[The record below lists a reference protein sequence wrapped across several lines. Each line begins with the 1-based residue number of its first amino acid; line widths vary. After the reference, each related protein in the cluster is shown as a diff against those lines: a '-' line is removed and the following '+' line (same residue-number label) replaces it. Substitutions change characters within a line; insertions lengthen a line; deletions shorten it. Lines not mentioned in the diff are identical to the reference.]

1 MGLAN
6 NEILKAGVDGLT
18 KILETINKIT
28 EGLSGGNGLIKSV
41 FSLAGVLATLK
52 GGKALLSGTAVGG
65 AMSGLVGKLV
75 GGKGGEEVPNKGGM
89 FSVPEGFGLD
99 ETKGVG
105 KAKRAELRANAK

>member
-18 KILETINKIT
+18 KILETVNKIT

-41 FSLAGVLATLK
+41 VSLAGVLATLK

-65 AMSGLVGKLV
+65 AMSGLVGKLA
-75 GGKGGEEVPNKGGM
+75 GGKGGEGANKTSF
-89 FSVPEGFGLD
+89 FSVPEGFSPD

-105 KAKRAELRANAK
+105 KAKRAELKANVK